1 MNSIAGKNILSLN
14 ELTKEEILKILD
26 IANILK
32 NKKNNNVFPQVLK
45 NKVLGML
52 FQKPSTRTRISFEV
66 GMFQLGG
73 HAIDLSFA
81 DSQISRGE
89 SLQDTGKILSKY
101 VDVLMARVYNHQ
113 DLLNLSTD
121 SNIPL
126 INGLSDSYH
135 PCQTLADLF
144 TIQEKK
150 NIFPELKV
158 AYVGDGNNVANSL
171 IIGCSKIGIDISVI
185 TPLKY
190 KPNPEAINLAIKNS
204 KITGSDLIFTDDIN
218 GVSNADVIY
227 TDVWMSM
234 GFENEG
240 DNRINTFKSKYQIN
254 KAVMKKANLDA
265 IFMHCMPIKR
275 GFEVTSE
282 VVDSSQSV
290 IWEQAENRLHTQ
302 NALLCLLLNEN
313 LNL

>member
-113 DLLNLSTD
+113 DLLNLSTE

>member
-32 NKKNNNVFPQVLK
+32 NKKKNNVFPQVLK

-190 KPNPEAINLAIKNS
+190 KPIPEAINLAIKNS

>member
-1 MNSIAGKNILSLN
+1 MVN
-14 ELTKEEILKILD
+14 ETLTK
-26 IANILK
+26 
-32 NKKNNNVFPQVLK
+32 
-45 NKVLGML
+45 
-52 FQKPSTRTRISFEV
+52 
-66 GMFQLGG
+66 
-73 HAIDLSFA
+73 
-81 DSQISRGE
+81 
-89 SLQDTGKILSKY
+89 
-101 VDVLMARVYNHQ
+101 
-113 DLLNLSTD
+113 LLN
-121 SNIPL
+121 
-126 INGLSDSYH
+126 
-135 PCQTLADLF
+135 
-144 TIQEKK
+144 QER
-150 NIFPELKV
+150 
-158 AYVGDGNNVANSL
+158 
-171 IIGCSKIGIDISVI
+171 IIS
-185 TPLKY
+185 
-190 KPNPEAINLAIKNS
+190 IKNS

-290 IWEQAENRLHTQ
+290 IWEQAENRLYTQ

>member
-113 DLLNLSTD
+113 DLLNLSTG

-290 IWEQAENRLHTQ
+290 IWEQAEKRLHTQ

>member
-113 DLLNLSTD
+113 DLLNLSTG